1 MNPFRHCG
9 HSRHNWKSR
18 GPHGHF
24 AERAEHRHGG
34 GRGGRRRIFD
44 QGDLR
49 LVVLQLI
56 SEKPRHGY
64 DIIRAIEEK
73 VGGAYSPSPG
83 VVYPTLTLLEDI
95 GHVRVTT
102 DESARKLHE
111 ITPEGT
117 EFLERNRESVD
128 AIFARMAGIQQAQ
141 GQSAMPQIVRATE
154 NFNLALR
161 MRLSRQ
167 PLTNEQANA
176 IAAIID
182 QAATAVEQS

>member
-1 MNPFRHCG
+1 MHPFRHCG
-9 HSRHNWKSR
+9 KSRHNWKSR
-18 GPHGHF
+18 GPYGHF
-24 AERAEHRHGG
+24 AERAEHRHGS

-73 VGGAYSPSPG
+73 TGGAYSPSPG
-83 VVYPTLTLLEDI
+83 VVYPTLTWLEDL

-117 EFLERNRESVD
+117 EFLERNREAVD
-128 AIFARMAGIQQAQ
+128 ALFARMAGIQEAQ